1 MPQEIERRF
10 LVNQPVSAELGRGD
24 RIIQGYLPSRD
35 GCTTRVRIVRGKA
48 YLTSKGPKTGYSRTE
63 IEREIALDVALQL
76 LRLQRVGDLIE
87 KTRFQVDHHGF
98 CWEVDVFHGVNSG
111 LVIAEIE
118 LNHASEK
125 FPLPG
130 WIGDEVTDNPSYSN
144 SALSR
149 HPIAEWRKRA

>member
-10 LVNQPVSAELGRGD
+10 LVNQLVSAHLKRGD
-24 RIIQGYLPSRD
+24 RIIQGYLPSPN
-35 GCTTRVRIVRGKA
+35 GCTIRVRIVRGKA

-63 IEREIALDVALQL
+63 VEREIGLEVAFRL
-76 LRLQRVGDLIE
+76 LREQRVGDLIE
-87 KTRFQVDHHGF
+87 KTRYEVDHNGF

-111 LVIAEIE
+111 LVIAELE
-118 LNHASEK
+118 LNHVAEE

-130 WIGDEVTDNPSYSN
+130 WIGDEVTDDPSYSN

-149 HPIAEWRKRA
+149 HPVAVWRKRA